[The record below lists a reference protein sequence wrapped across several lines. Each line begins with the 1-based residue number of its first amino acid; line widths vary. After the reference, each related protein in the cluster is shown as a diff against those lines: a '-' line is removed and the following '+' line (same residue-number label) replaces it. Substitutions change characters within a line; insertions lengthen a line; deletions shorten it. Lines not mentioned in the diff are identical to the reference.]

1 VADSRPALRP
11 RHALDRRTTALVLTT
26 LLVVGGCSSSGQKG
40 SAFVFLSVDSVSPPG
55 GATSSLADRN
65 TSTVACV
72 TLRNNLKNPTVTLP
86 TGLDTVFLQSYT
98 VQLSRSDGGPVP
110 GPFTFGTSVTVPSG
124 SVSNGAVGGNTAKV
138 AVILVPAQAKTQP
151 PLSSSPTPLSGS
163 ATVTFKGHDGRGQNL
178 QVVAGIAVVF
188 VGSGTDVIDACAG
201 GPIGGTAGGTTS
213 WTTSGTTSG

>member
-1 VADSRPALRP
+1 EFPMGDTRPTLRDDRALGQRAGALLLTSLRVA
-11 RHALDRRTTALVLTT
+11 V
-26 LLVVGGCSSSGQKG
+26 GCSSSGQHG

-124 SVSNGAVGGNTAKV
+124 SVSNG
-138 AVILVPAQAKTQP
+138 
-151 PLSSSPTPLSGS
+151 
-163 ATVTFKGHDGRGQNL
+163 
-178 QVVAGIAVVF
+178 
-188 VGSGTDVIDACAG
+188 
-201 GPIGGTAGGTTS
+201 
-213 WTTSGTTSG
+213 